1 MNTKATMPDTPGFT
15 KGKSMAADARDATK
29 RALPKGSYQGTMN
42 RPLAKGSKQ
51 KFVNSVSNT
60 HSIPASKTNHR
71 G

>member
-1 MNTKATMPDTPGFT
+1 
-15 KGKSMAADARDATK
+15 MAADARDATK